1 MRSNFF
7 NSIIVGSMLLATTGC
22 QEKSVTMRSMRCE
35 FVKAGNEAVIYG
47 SGFSADDEI
56 FFENN
61 QKGEIVASKTND
73 SILTV
78 IVPEDARP
86 GMLCYIPKHGPKVYS
101 DFMFRD
107 NRGIIIDFDTYP
119 STWGGFEPFDEEG
132 EPIKIV
138 KGEEDNILTLPAT
151 PPEEICSHYGL
162 LYGIYKE
169 AWSMNGKETFLQYCA
184 NPEYGGGGRGN
195 HSIAGDYVGMPIEE
209 LCLKFEVFVPKECSF
224 KCRPR
229 IEMFFGPYE
238 SANKH
243 GREVSP
249 IYAWAP
255 CDSKTGEFYTENG
268 WETITIP
275 LTEFNRSYESD
286 EIKAGPINLKTATNF
301 TFVLMGDPGDNPSEN
316 YLCVDNFRIVPIKE

>member
-7 NSIIVGSMLLATTGC
+7 NSIIASAMLFAATGC
-22 QEKSVTMRSMRCE
+22 QEKVISMQSMKCE
-35 FVKAGNEAVIYG
+35 YAKAAEEVVIYG
-47 SGFSADDEI
+47 SGFSVDDEI

-61 QKGEIVASKTND
+61 KKGEIVASKTND
-73 SILTV
+73 SVLTV
-78 IVPEDARP
+78 IVPEDAKP
-86 GMLCYIPKHGPKVYS
+86 GKLCYVPKHGHKVYS

-107 NRGIIIDFDTYP
+107 NRGMIIDFDKYP

-132 EPIKIV
+132 KPISIV
-138 KGEEDNILTLPAT
+138 KGEGDSILSLPVV
-151 PPEEICSHYGL
+151 PPEEINGPYGL

-195 HSIAGDYVGMPIEE
+195 HSIAGEYANMPIEE
-209 LCLKFEVFVPKECSF
+209 LCLKFEVFIPKECTF

-229 IEMFFGPYE
+229 VEIFFGPYE

-243 GREVSP
+243 GREQSP

-255 CDSKTGEFYTENG
+255 CDSKTGEFYTKDG
-268 WETITIP
+268 WKTIIVP
-275 LTEFNRSYESD
+275 LTEFNHSYESD

-301 TFVLMGDPGDNPSEN
+301 TFVIIGDPGDSPSEN
-316 YLCVDNFRIVPIKE
+316 YLCVDNFRIVPIK

>member
-1 MRSNFF
+1 MRSNVI
-7 NSIIVGSMLLATTGC
+7 NTIIAGTMLLATTGC
-22 QEKSVTMRSMRCE
+22 QERTISMRSMRCE
-35 FVKAGNEAVIYG
+35 FVNAGDEAVIYG

-61 QKGEIVASKTND
+61 KKGEIVASKTND
-73 SILTV
+73 SVLTV
-78 IVPEDARP
+78 IVPEDAKP
-86 GMLCYIPKHGPKVYS
+86 GMLCYVPKHGNKVYS

-107 NRGIIIDFDTYP
+107 NRGTIIDFAKFP

-138 KGEEDNILTLPAT
+138 SDGDSILTLPVT
-151 PPEEICSHYGL
+151 PPEAISGHYGL

-169 AWSMNGKETFLQYCA
+169 AWTMKKETFLQYCA
-184 NPEYGGGGRGN
+184 KKEYGGRGN
-195 HSIAGDYVGMPIEE
+195 VSVAGDNAGLPIEE
-209 LCLKFEVFVPKECSF
+209 LCLKFEVFIPKECAF

-238 SANKH
+238 TANKH
-243 GREVSP
+243 GRELSP

-255 CDSKTGEFYTENG
+255 CDAKTGEYYTNG
-268 WETITIP
+268 WETVTVP

-301 TFVLMGDPGDNPSEN
+301 TFVVMGDPGDKQSEN
-316 YLCVDNFRIVPIKE
+316 YLCVDNFRIVPIK